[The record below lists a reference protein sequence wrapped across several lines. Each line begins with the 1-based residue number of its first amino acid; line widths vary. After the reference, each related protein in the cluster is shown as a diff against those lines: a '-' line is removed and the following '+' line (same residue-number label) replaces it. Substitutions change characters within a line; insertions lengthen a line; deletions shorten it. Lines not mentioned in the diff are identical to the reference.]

1 LTVDEDKHGG
11 QSGVGGAMDS
21 SVESS
26 LNALVQMSVEA
37 LFLPF

>member
-11 QSGVGGAMDS
+11 QNGIGGAMDS
-21 SVESS
+21 SVDGS
-26 LNALVQMSVEA
+26 LDMLVQMAVEA